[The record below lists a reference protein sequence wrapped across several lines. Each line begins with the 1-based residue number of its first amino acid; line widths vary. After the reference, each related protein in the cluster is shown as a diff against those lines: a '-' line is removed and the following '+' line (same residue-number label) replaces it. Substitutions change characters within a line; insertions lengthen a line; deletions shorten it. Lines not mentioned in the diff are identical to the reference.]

1 MNPLAVLNAK
11 NKAVQMLIKVVVII
25 IILLIIYKVY
35 VMFSNKIKAGIR
47 NHKIEKDLE
56 HIVDSQ
62 GNDLDGHVSQNVKTY
77 TNADYKLMAESLF
90 EAMDGPGTDENSIF
104 TIISSL
110 RTKADWYAL
119 ADAFGTRKTTSPW
132 SSFEGTLSKWLA
144 DELDDDEKQRV
155 NNTLSKFGVGRI

>member
-1 MNPLAVLNAK
+1 MSPLDIFSVK
-11 NKAVQMLIKVVVII
+11 NKAIQMLIKVVVVI
-25 IILLIIYKVY
+25 IILLIIYKMY
-35 VMFSNKIKAGIR
+35 MTFSDKIKAGIR
-47 NHKIEKDLE
+47 NRKIEKDLK
-56 HIVDSQ
+56 HIVDQQ
-62 GNDLDGHVSQNVKTY
+62 GNDLNGQVSQNVKTY

-90 EAMDGPGTDENSIF
+90 EAMEGAGTDENSIF

-119 ADAFGTRKTTSPW
+119 ADAFGTRKTSSMW
-132 SSFEGTLSKWLA
+132 SSFEGTLTKWLA